1 MPYSPNI
8 CLAIAFI
15 NEVFPTPGLP
25 KNAIVAFSLGVVI
38 DFNSISL
45 SLVLSLVESDY
56 TIKFNIIAFSH
67 IIYQKIR

>member
-8 CLAIAFI
+8 YLAMAFI
-15 NEVFPTPGLP
+15 NEVFPTPGRP
-25 KNAIVAFSLGVVI
+25 KNAIVALSLGVEI

-45 SLVLSLVESDY
+45 SLVALVESDW

-67 IIYQKIR
+67 IIYQETR